1 MTSTPYSTADIALSM
16 VVGSRSLVDVGC
28 RAGIG
33 EVARGWGCDVV
44 ALAEDERLLGGLGEG
59 VEQYLV
65 DLDGPR
71 ALDPLHG
78 RFFHQVMAIDVLD
91 TLVDPQGF
99 LRTLAKRLDPD
110 GQVVVNLPNV
120 ANATTAI
127 ELLGGYF
134 ADSFDNP
141 ASGRRR
147 HLFDWAG
154 VERLVGGAGFAIAEV
169 VEVHRDAHLAA
180 DGVDVSP
187 DVVEALLRQSSS
199 VHEWV
204 VVATLVPHERKTTP
218 MRRWL
223 GDALARAAVI
233 DEATDYARGLE
244 RTVATLEAQVA
255 DLRDR
260 LDDALLLKREVEWQA
275 KLITE
280 VTARAERSEQR
291 APELEQ
297 AYENAMALA
306 TSREVEIVAIRRRL
320 LFRLMD
326 PLAVR
331 LYRFRLVR
339 VIARTARRRTPPVK

>member
-1 MTSTPYSTADIALSM
+1 VTSTPYSTADIALSM

-260 LDDALLLKREVEWQA
+260 LDDALLLKREVEWQER
-275 KLITE
+275 LIAE
-280 VTARAERSEQR
+280 VTGRAEQSEQW
-291 APELEQ
+291 ALEVQQ
-297 AYENAMALA
+297 AYENVRALA
-306 TSREVEIVAIRRRL
+306 EATEAELAATRRRL
-320 LFRLMD
+320 LFQVLG
-326 PLAVR
+326 PPAGR
-331 LYRFRLVR
+331 LYRFRVTRALVR
-339 VIARTARRRTPPVK
+339 GFRFFVPRSR